1 VTRLKQIPIVDYL
14 MLDSSPH
21 LQGKQCVKCDAIYF
35 DRRNACA
42 RCSGTEFSAQPL
54 PERGYIRAFT
64 VIHRAG
70 PTIRTPFISVVVEL
84 DNGSFVKANLLDT
97 TDPNDI
103 QAGARVALAT
113 FVAATDD
120 DGTEA
125 VAFGFRLE
133 DTHVC

>member
-1 VTRLKQIPIVDYL
+1 
-14 MLDSSPH
+14 MLDSNPH
-21 LQGKQCVKCDAIYF
+21 LQGKQCVTCEAIYF

-42 RCSGTEFSAQPL
+42 RCSATEFSAQPL

-70 PTIRTPFISVVVEL
+70 PTIPAPFVSVVVEL
-84 DNGSFVKANLLDT
+84 DNGSFVKAKLLGV

-103 QAGARVALAT
+103 PAGARVALAT

-133 DTHVC
+133 DAHEC